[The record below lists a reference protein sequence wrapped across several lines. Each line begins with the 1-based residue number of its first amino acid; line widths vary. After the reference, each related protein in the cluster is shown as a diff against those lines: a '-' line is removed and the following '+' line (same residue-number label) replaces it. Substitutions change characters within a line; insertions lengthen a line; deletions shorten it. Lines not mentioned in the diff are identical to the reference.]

1 MYNFNYEYMT
11 FLYVVHVYMFC
22 NVVLYCFT
30 RKGLG
35 QGATSEK
42 GTFMHKRWLKR
53 LTWKGHFSSVNK
65 RKLLFKW
72 LVFIGYFASIISR
85 FYFETFED
93 VVFLPP
99 LQQKSYQNYRYDYSF
114 IIPTWYILFE
124 RKKYAV
130 IDFSSGCV
138 YNHLLVH
145 TCMYSIP
152 SS

>member
-1 MYNFNYEYMT
+1 MHYQYWIYGYGKFLFISQNNMNWNWFNI
-11 FLYVVHVYMFC
+11 VYYISGF
-22 NVVLYCFT
+22 YG
-30 RKGLG
+30 RP
-35 QGATSEK
+35 
-42 GTFMHKRWLKR
+42 W
-53 LTWKGHFSSVNK
+53 SSDQ

-130 IDFSSGCV
+130 IDFSSGPRPV
-138 YNHLLVH
+138 KIDSDQWLLPIFFNRIYK
-145 TCMYSIP
+145 YSNFEVFWLVN
-152 SS
+152 SKV